1 MRKPSAL
8 TFEIATQ
15 EWQYEAIHRLNY
27 KTFVEEIPQH
37 KSHAAGRLV
46 DRFHPENTYIVAL
59 RGRALLGMVAV
70 RDRRP
75 FSLDAKLSNLDRYLP
90 LHRSLCEIRLLA
102 VEPEA
107 RSGRIFYG
115 LLRKLYDH
123 CRERG
128 HDLAVISGTTRQLKL
143 YRHLG
148 FVPFGPLV
156 GSDGAQFQPM
166 YLTGEAIARR
176 LERMTGARRRSI
188 AAAKAAN
195 FLPGPVSVHADVYRD
210 FVRPPVSH
218 RAASFV
224 ADFKSTQKRLCDLV
238 NAEQVEILMGSG
250 TLANDAVAAQLSLAR
265 DRGLIL
271 SNGEFGER
279 LVDHA
284 ARFGLSFEI
293 LRADWGES
301 FRRDPIQKV
310 VGRDPSLRWIWA
322 VHCETSTGVMND
334 LEALKQISADY
345 GLRLCLDGIS
355 SVGAVPVD
363 LSGVAFASGV
373 SGKGLGALPGLALV
387 FHERDIPPAPGRLPR
402 YLDLGYYAAN
412 DGIPFTVSS
421 NLLYALRAGL
431 ARFDQRDFARIARWS
446 AWLRAEIR
454 KIGLRVVGE
463 EKYLS
468 PAVTTVALPP
478 TFDSK
483 QIGKELEQAG
493 YLLSYRSGYLVERNW
508 LQICLMGEVSPR
520 RLRSMMAALR
530 RLIAAPRLNDLP
542 CALDR
547 RARRRPRA
555 HLIE

>member
-8 TFEIATQ
+8 TFEIATH
-15 EWQYEAIHRLNY
+15 EWQFEAIHRLNY

-37 KSHAAGRLV
+37 ENNPAGRLV

-59 RGRALLGMVAV
+59 RGRQLLGMVAV

-75 FSLDAKLSNLDRYLP
+75 FSLDAKISNLDRYLP

-115 LLRKLYDH
+115 LLRKLYDY
-123 CRERG
+123 CRDRG

-156 GSDGAQFQPM
+156 GSDGAKFQPM
-166 YLTGEAIARR
+166 YLTRQAIEHR
-176 LERMTGARRRSI
+176 LERMKGVRRRSVPR
-188 AAAKAAN
+188 AQPAN
-195 FLPGPVSVHADVYRD
+195 FLPGPVAVHADVHRR
-210 FVRPPVSH
+210 FARPPVSH

-224 ADFKSTQKRLCDLV
+224 ADFKSTQQRLCDLV
-238 NAEQVEILMGSG
+238 NAEHVEILMGSG
-250 TLANDAVAAQLSLAR
+250 TLANDAVAAQLSLLP

-284 ARFGLSFEI
+284 ARFGLSFAI

-301 FRRDPIQKV
+301 FRQEQIQRLL
-310 VGRDPSLRWIWA
+310 GREPSLGWIWA

-334 LEALKQISADY
+334 LEALKRICADHR
-345 GLRLCLDGIS
+345 LRLCLDCIS
-355 SVGAVPVD
+355 SIGAVPVD
-363 LSGVAFASGV
+363 LSGVALASGV
-373 SGKGLGALPGLALV
+373 SGKGLGAIPGLALV
-387 FHERDIPPAPGRLPR
+387 FHEREVAPAPKRLPR
-402 YLDLGYYAAN
+402 YLDLGYYAAS

-421 NLLYALRAGL
+421 NLLYALNAAL
-431 ARFDQRDFARIARWS
+431 IRFDKRDFARIDRLS
-446 AWLRAEIR
+446 GWLRAEIR
-454 KIGLRVVGE
+454 KMGLAVVGE
-463 EKYLS
+463 ERFLS

-478 TFDSK
+478 TFDSRR
-483 QIGKELEQAG
+483 IGKELEQAG
-493 YLLSYRSGYLVERNW
+493 YLLSYRSGYLLERNW
-508 LQICLMGEVSPR
+508 LQICLMGEVSEPQ
-520 RLRSMMAALR
+520 LRSLVEALR
-530 RLIAAPRLNDLP
+530 RLLTAPPLSDTPPSPSFVQASL
-542 CALDR
+542 
-547 RARRRPRA
+547 
-555 HLIE
+555 